1 MPPST
6 FEGCRNTIPPE
17 FGRLSLTQ
25 SSVALYKYK
34 ETQQQKTPVASG
46 VTESS
51 LTKTNPSTEK
61 NKPANVPNKDI
72 QPMKEKE
79 SNLISN
85 PDGDSELNKKDL
97 IKYISMKPAVTP
109 PAKVVP
115 ENSNAEQEKLLTD
128 AVPGFE
134 DNYWSSIQRD

>member
-1 MPPST
+1 
-6 FEGCRNTIPPE
+6 
-17 FGRLSLTQ
+17 
-25 SSVALYKYK
+25 VVLYKYK
-34 ETQQQKTPVASG
+34 ETQQQKAPVAGG

-61 NKPANVPNKDI
+61 NKPANVPSKDI

-85 PDGDSELNKKDL
+85 PDGNSELNKKDP
-97 IKYISMKPAVTP
+97 IKYISMKPVVTP

-115 ENSNAEQEKLLTD
+115 ENIDAEQEKRLTD
-128 AVPGFE
+128 AVSGFE
-134 DNYWSSIQRD
+134 DNYWPSSQRD